1 MIYKIQDC
9 DLLKLVPRIDADG
22 KPQWITEVDC
32 ISATITKGS
41 SVYPLVIY
49 DLESKWARKL
59 TLEHSKRGG
68 KSHYAKKYFANAL
81 VKGEIVVVS
90 FGRSLMKIITEN
102 SILMDISSN
111 CHLIIKMEVRNS
123 YPSFDKS
130 HPVRVVDWKCPVS
143 DLNSQ
148 EEWMSFLKNNQPDF
162 ETYMK
167 GRDMNNRRD
176 DMIQIFGDLMSE
188 VIADDRNNKL
198 DKLGI

>member
-1 MIYKIQDC
+1 
-9 DLLKLVPRIDADG
+9 
-22 KPQWITEVDC
+22 
-32 ISATITKGS
+32 
-41 SVYPLVIY
+41 
-49 DLESKWARKL
+49 
-59 TLEHSKRGG
+59 
-68 KSHYAKKYFANAL
+68 
-81 VKGEIVVVS
+81 
-90 FGRSLMKIITEN
+90 
-102 SILMDISSN
+102 MDISSN

-162 ETYMK
+162 ETYMNV
-167 GRDMNNRRD
+167 RDINNRRN

>member
-22 KPQWITEVDC
+22 KPRWITEVDC

-102 SILMDISSN
+102 SILMDIRSN

-162 ETYMK
+162 K
-167 GRDMNNRRD
+167 H
-176 DMIQIFGDLMSE
+176 I
-188 VIADDRNNKL
+188 
-198 DKLGI
+198 